1 MARGPTIVRAMNQ
14 QVIIDTGVLA
24 TRRGHPVE
32 IGACICACFLLVLT
46 NDNHPYFHSAQLG
59 QVIGLLEQ
67 AAFAFAE
74 SNLTGD
80 TDDQTFANGETG
92 NPASLPCGHDHLRG
106 IGCRSSCGT
115 EPGSN
120 AR

>member
-1 MARGPTIVRAMNQ
+1 MARAPTIVRAMNQ

-80 TDDQTFANGETG
+80 TDDQTFANGEIG